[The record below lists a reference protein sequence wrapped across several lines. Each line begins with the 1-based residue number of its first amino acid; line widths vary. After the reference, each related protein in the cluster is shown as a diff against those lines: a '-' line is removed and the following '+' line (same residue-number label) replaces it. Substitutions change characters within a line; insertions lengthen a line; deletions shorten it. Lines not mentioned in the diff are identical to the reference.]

1 MYELIVWA
9 CILETWEDRVSL
21 QAKNWVIPLGDL
33 GIPRMWKKTRFCPEP
48 DAPLGIKDVPLG
60 DAGHHNI
67 MSGMSVVVQTPQTH
81 AYNFLNLGNTKQ
93 PSQTVHK
100 SMNSRHS
107 RLSHGSSPK
116 LVQLSRLS
124 WIMSPEQAWNSGFT
138 TSSRLGGLFSP
149 ERDLGSLKHTQ
160 LLAWMRIRAQ
170 HAQFS
175 SRPRLG
181 EPSSPE
187 RENLSLNTNTG
198 HLSEKHEPKPGTRFY
213 NSRLGERDT
222 PGWNL
227 QSFVSVHA
235 HNSPRPC
242 QKYSLT
248 IPSQSISNNQTI
260 WTCFTSI

>member
-138 TSSRLGGLFSP
+138 TSSRLGGLI
-149 ERDLGSLKHTQ
+149 SLRRA
-160 LLAWMRIRAQ
+160 LLAWARPWLAQ
-170 HAQFS
+170 THTT
-175 SRPRLG
+175 PRLNEDSCSTCTVLIATSLRRAILAWAR
-181 EPSSPE
+181 EPVAE
-187 RENLSLNTNTG
+187 
-198 HLSEKHEPKPGTRFY
+198 H
-213 NSRLGERDT
+213 
-222 PGWNL
+222 
-227 QSFVSVHA
+227 
-235 HNSPRPC
+235 
-242 QKYSLT
+242 
-248 IPSQSISNNQTI
+248 
-260 WTCFTSI
+260 